1 MRIKTKTT
9 THNEVEQASNIFE
22 TYALQFYLKHLCRNA
37 TNDRHPSTDIR
48 TQNHPHFQELICCQN
63 TSSDFSRVA
72 SGGGP
77 RTFCAPSWV
86 MLQQALYEDYMGMQL
101 KTNQKC
107 VSAKYI

>member
-22 TYALQFYLKHLCRNA
+22 TYALQFYLKHLCQNA
-37 TNDRHPSTDIR
+37 
-48 TQNHPHFQELICCQN
+48 
-63 TSSDFSRVA
+63 SSDFSRVA

-86 MLQQALYEDYMGMQL
+86 MLQQAGSDREKFSEKNL
-101 KTNQKC
+101 
-107 VSAKYI
+107 